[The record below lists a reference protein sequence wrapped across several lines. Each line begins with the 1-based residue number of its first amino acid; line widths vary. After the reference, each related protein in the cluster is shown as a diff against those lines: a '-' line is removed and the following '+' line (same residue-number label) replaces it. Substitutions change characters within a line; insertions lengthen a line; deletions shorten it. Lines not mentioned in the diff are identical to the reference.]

1 MSDVQI
7 EEMFLEVSKTFGKI
21 IEYISATTTKIEG
34 LEQEQINLN
43 ERISL
48 RGLLAMN
55 EVKALGALSNRIDI
69 LEERGNY

>member
-55 EVKALGALSNRIDI
+55 EVKALGALNKRIDI